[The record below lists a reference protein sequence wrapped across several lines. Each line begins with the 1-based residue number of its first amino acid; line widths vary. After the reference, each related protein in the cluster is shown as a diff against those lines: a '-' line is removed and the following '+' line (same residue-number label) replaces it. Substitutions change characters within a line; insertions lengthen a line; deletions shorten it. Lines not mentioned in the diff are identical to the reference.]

1 MRYSDS
7 TRNRACGPFGR
18 IALLLSTATIVC
30 LGMGAVAPALA
41 GAVTY
46 PDFTFTGSGWGH
58 GIGMSQW
65 GAKGWAERGKSW
77 DWISTYYFPG
87 SYLGTIGDPEMSVY
101 LDTNHA
107 FITSYTLKPASG
119 KKLAV
124 GSVWG
129 ASNETIKFT
138 AVSGKVKATGSAGT
152 NFGTL
157 TSKVRVTTNASP
169 RIIQVAEKTG
179 YHMLVNRWYRGD
191 MELRAGTSTVQLRN
205 LLGMEGY
212 IKGVIPGEMG
222 SASWDMDA
230 LKTQA
235 VMARSYAYYAYKVNR
250 AVECD
255 TDDQVYVGYDSEND
269 TLNAAVEGTL
279 GKVVKHSKA
288 PATYDNVVQTFFHS
302 SSGGHTAKIENI
314 WTGTGFPSTTY
325 PYFGG
330 VDDPYCDDAG
340 SPNDPWPSVTKD
352 GMQIA
357 KAIAPKIT
365 GEPAGAGTTVW
376 VKSLAI
382 VRFSDSGFVNTVTL
396 TWSDGTKSTGVG
408 GSTFA
413 GALGLKSRKYYT
425 GVPYSRIAYSTRYST
440 AVEVSRSLYPTGST
454 PKAVVIANGADAKY
468 ADSLTS
474 SGLAGLVDGPVLL
487 VYADALTKDVSSE
500 LARLKGLGATKVY
513 LVGGTSSIQ
522 PVVEGAVSAVF
533 GSANVERLAGSAR
546 YGTDRY
552 GTAASVAM
560 KMKALG
566 ADGSKVLIASGEKWT
581 DAAIASATSA
591 GSGRPVVLIASAKLP
606 TGSQNV
612 LADLGAKESVVFG
625 GPNTIGDAAL
635 KQLLAATGE
644 TAPSRRFGT
653 TGTRYDVATQAAR
666 WCQSAFGFTAV
677 KIYVATG
684 EKFPD
689 SVTGGVLAAA
699 NKNPLVL
706 TATSSLPRA
715 TELYLEAAAGTCERF
730 AVVGGTASVSDGVA
744 GEIARAL
751 E

>member
-1 MRYSDS
+1 MKCRSD
-7 TRNRACGPFGR
+7 NRPGR
-18 IALLLSTATIVC
+18 TSLRLARAVLAAALCV
-30 LGMGAVAPALA
+30 AVGVVTPAPAMA
-41 GAVTY
+41 ATY
-46 PDFTFTGSGWGH
+46 PDFTFTGFGWGH

-65 GAKGWAERGKSW
+65 GAKGWAEHGKSW

-101 LDTNHA
+101 LDTERT
-107 FITSYTLKPASG
+107 FKTSYTLRPSSG
-119 KKLAV
+119 KTLSVAGKAGQVDEAV
-124 GSVWG
+124 TLG
-129 ASNETIKFT
+129 A
-138 AVSGKVKATGSAGT
+138 ASGKVKATGSKGT
-152 NFGTL
+152 DFGTL
-157 TSKVRVTTNASP
+157 SDKVRVTTNASP
-169 RIIQVAEKTG
+169 RIIQVAEKSG
-179 YHMLVNRWYRGD
+179 YRMLENRWYRGD
-191 MELRAGTSTVQLRN
+191 MEIRAGTSTVQLRN

-235 VMARSYAYYAYKVNR
+235 VMARSYAYYAHKVNR

-255 TDDQVYVGYDSEND
+255 TDDQVYLGYSSENS
-269 TLNAAVEGTL
+269 TLNSAVEGTL

-288 PATYDNVVQTFFHS
+288 PGAYDNVVQTFFHS

-314 WTGTGFPSTTY
+314 WTGTGFPSTSY

-340 SPNDPWPSVTKD
+340 SPNDPWPSVVKD

-365 GEPAGAGTTVW
+365 GEPSGAGSTVW
-376 VKSLAI
+376 VKSI
-382 VRFSDSGFVNTVTL
+382 SIYRFPDSGFVNTVTL
-396 TWSDGTKSTGVG
+396 TWSNGAKSTGVG
-408 GSTFA
+408 GYTFSS
-413 GALGLKSRKYYT
+413 ALGLKNRKYYV
-425 GVPYSRIAYSTRYST
+425 GIPHDRIAYSDRYTT
-440 AVEVSRSLYPTGST
+440 AIEVSRDLYPTGSA

-468 ADSLTS
+468 ADSLTA
-474 SGLAGLVDGPVLL
+474 SGLAGLAKGPVLL
-487 VYADALTKDVSSE
+487 VYADALTKDVTSE
-500 LARLKGLGATKVY
+500 LTRLKGLGATKAY
-513 LVGGTSSIQ
+513 IVGGTSSVK
-522 PVVEGAVSAVF
+522 PVVEKGIVAVF
-533 GSANVERLAGSAR
+533 GQANVERLAGSPR

-591 GSGRPVVLIASAKLP
+591 GSGRPVVLIASGGLP
-606 TGSQNV
+606 PGSRNV
-612 LADLGAKESVVFG
+612 LTDLGAVESAVFG
-625 GPNTIGDAAL
+625 GPNTIGDAAI

-644 TAPSRRFGT
+644 AAPTRRFGS
-653 TGTRYDVATQAAR
+653 TGTRYDVAVQAAR
-666 WCQSAFGFTAV
+666 WCQSSFGFSAA
-677 KIYVATG
+677 KLYVATG

-699 NKNPLVL
+699 KKSPLLL
-706 TATSSLPRA
+706 TARSSLPRA
-715 TELYLEAAAGTCERF
+715 TELYLESCAGVCERL
-730 AVVGGTASVSDGVA
+730 VIVGGTASVSDDVVREMA
-744 GEIARAL
+744 QVVD
-751 E
+751 

>member
-1 MRYSDS
+1 MRLL
-7 TRNRACGPFGR
+7 R
-18 IALLLSTATIVC
+18 IVRLAL
-30 LGMGAVAPALA
+30 AVALCAGIGMTGPAP
-41 GAVTY
+41 AVAAAY
-46 PDFTFTGSGWGH
+46 PDFTFTGFGWGH

-65 GAKGWAERGKSW
+65 GAKGWAEHGKSW
-77 DWISTYYFPG
+77 EWISTYYFPG

-101 LDTNHA
+101 LDTSHA
-107 FITSYTLKPASG
+107 FKTSYTLRPSTG
-119 KKLAV
+119 KLLTVAGTAGQADEAV
-124 GSVWG
+124 
-129 ASNETIKFT
+129 TFT
-138 AVSGKVKATGSAGT
+138 AASGKVKATGSKGT
-152 NFGTL
+152 SFGTL
-157 TSKVRVTTNASP
+157 GDKVRVTTNASP
-169 RIIQVAEKTG
+169 RIIQVAEKSG
-179 YHMLVNRWYRGD
+179 YRMLENRWYRGD

-255 TDDQVYVGYDSEND
+255 TDDQVYVGYSSEND
-269 TLNAAVEGTL
+269 TLNSAVDGTA

-288 PATYDNVVQTFFHS
+288 PSTYDNVVQTFFHS

-314 WTGTGFPSTTY
+314 WTGTGFPSTSY

-365 GEPAGAGTTVW
+365 GEPSGAGSTVW
-376 VKSLAI
+376 VKSI
-382 VRFSDSGFVNTVTL
+382 SIYRFPDSGFVNTVTL
-396 TWSDGTKSTGVG
+396 TWSNGAKSTGVG
-408 GSTFA
+408 GYTLSS
-413 GALGLKSRKYYT
+413 ALGLKSRKYYV
-425 GVPYSRIAYSTRYST
+425 GVPYDRIAYSDRYTT
-440 AVEVSRSLYPTGST
+440 AVEVSRNLYPTGSL
-454 PKAVVIANGADAKY
+454 PQAVVIANGADAKY
-468 ADSLTS
+468 ADSLTA
-474 SGLAGLVDGPVLL
+474 SGLAGLAKGPVLL
-487 VYADALTKDVSSE
+487 VYADALTKDMISE
-500 LARLKGLGATKVY
+500 LTRLKGLGATKAY
-513 LVGGTSSIQ
+513 IVGGTASVK
-522 PVVEGAVSAVF
+522 PVVASTIASVF
-533 GSANVERLAGSAR
+533 GSANVERLAGSTR

-566 ADGSKVLIASGEKWT
+566 ADGSMVLVASGEKWT

-591 GSGRPVVLIASAKLP
+591 GSGRPVVLIASSRLP
-606 TGSQNV
+606 AGSGNV
-612 LADLGAKESVVFG
+612 LRDLGATQCAVFG
-625 GPNTIGDAAL
+625 GPNTIGDAAM
-635 KQLLAATGE
+635 KQLLAVTGE
-644 TAPSRRFGT
+644 TAPAKRFGT
-653 TGTRYDVATQAAR
+653 TGTRYDVAVQAAR
-666 WCQSAFGFTAV
+666 WCQSSFGFVVTKV
-677 KIYVATG
+677 YVATG
-684 EKFPD
+684 ERFPD

-715 TELYLEAAAGTCERF
+715 TELYLESCAGTCERL
-730 AVVGGTASVSDGVA
+730 VIVGGTASVSDEVVRR
-744 GEIARAL
+744 IAQVL
-751 E
+751 D